1 MKEVQ
6 SLNNDTNSPVCI
18 AVDAMGGDFGPSEI
32 VPGAIQAAKN
42 QEMRI
47 FLVGDPDLL
56 KHEIEKHDVKDL
68 QIKIVPSDSVI
79 EENEQPA
86 LALRN
91 KPNSSILIATGL
103 VKQGMADAC
112 VSMGSTGAA
121 MASAVVMFGT
131 IEGIER
137 PALGGPIIGFAPN
150 TAIIDMGSNV
160 DCRPGQMLSFAV
172 IGRVFAHRFWGIDN
186 PRVALLSV
194 GAETGKGN
202 RQIRETTKLFQNS
215 QINFV
220 GNIEADQLTKGIAE
234 VVICDGFVGNIILKL
249 TEGLGSALA
258 ERVGERLETLVSLNE
273 SEKIQSEIYNLT
285 NALEAFGG
293 APLLGVNGVSIVGHG
308 RSKAVSITKAI
319 ETAKNTV
326 EISLI
331 DNLNQEL
338 SSVRNQMNEDIDAQ
352 TNNQEE

>member
-1 MKEVQ
+1 VQ

-258 ERVGERLETLVSLNE
+258 DRVGERLETLVSSNE

-338 SSVRNQMNEDIDAQ
+338 SSVRNQMNEDIDTQ